1 MRESHW
7 VTLAEHGTGTKQLT
21 EQYQK
26 SFYFQI
32 NRAIQSEAAD
42 GKVIHALTS
51 T

>member
-1 MRESHW
+1 MRQSHW
-7 VTLAEHGTGTKQLT
+7 VTLAEHGTGTKQLF
-21 EQYQK
+21 EQHQK

-42 GKVIHALTS
+42 GKVIHAFTS